1 MKKIS
6 LVAVLLVLCTQVMAQ
21 SYIARL
27 WNTKSY
33 DKIIEYAP
41 KGANLSGRDNM
52 TIGRAFMAIQPPKA
66 AQALNHYDLAISK
79 RLQSE
84 DLYYFRAEAHY
95 ELGQLNDALADLEK
109 CLEFR
114 ENFQKYLLFK
124 AAIQYE
130 LGRKADAYDTYFTL
144 SELYD
149 KQTPFY
155 MLAVINIE
163 REKHYKAREQVEEN
177 LLRFERGEDFWRLTA
192 EQFVELE
199 WRIFK
204 AYETALKTQEALLSY
219 KPANVNYLINRVVL
233 QRLAGLDSLAQISEN
248 DLQRRYNDNELPL
261 SFYKKGS
268 IKVAEQNR
276 PNGVVEDY
284 RTFRPGLFENVK
296 YARFYV
302 SELGNVVGKHT
313 AGLVV
318 DPQDSTALL
327 WDFRRGM
334 DQFLLPA
341 VDTNYA
347 GFNALFSLP
356 DSSLVPVAPV
366 RINDSTLEKT
376 LRVTPAAETIE
387 VGDSTQEASEVIMD

>member
-6 LVAVLLVLCTQVMAQ
+6 LIWAALLMCTQVMAQ

-33 DKIIEYAP
+33 DKIIEYSP
-41 KGANLSGRDNM
+41 KGEKMSGRDNM
-52 TIGRAFMAIQPPKA
+52 TIGRAFMALDPPKA
-66 AQALNHYDLAISK
+66 SQAIGHYDLAISK

-95 ELGQLNDALADLEK
+95 ELGQLNKALDDLDK

-124 AAIQYE
+124 AVIQYE
-130 LGRKADAYDTYFTL
+130 LGRKSEAYDTYFTL

-163 REKHYKAREQVEEN
+163 REKFYKARQQVEDN

-192 EQFVELE
+192 EQHVELE
-199 WRIFK
+199 WRIYK
-204 AYETALKTQEALLSY
+204 EYETALKTQEALLTF
-219 KPANVNYLINRVVL
+219 KPNNVNYLINRVVL
-233 QRLAGLDSLAQISEN
+233 QRLAGRDSLAQISEN
-248 DLQRRYNDNELPL
+248 DLQRRYNENELPL

-268 IKVAEQNR
+268 IKVAEQIR
-276 PNGVVEDY
+276 QSGIVEDY
-284 RTFRPGLFENVK
+284 RTFRPGLFDNVK
-296 YARFYV
+296 YARYYV

-313 AGLVV
+313 AGLVR
-318 DPQDSTALL
+318 DPQDSTARL
-327 WDFRRGM
+327 WDFHRGM
-334 DQFLLPA
+334 DQFLVPA
-341 VDTNYA
+341 LDTNYT
-347 GFNALFSLP
+347 GFNALFELP
-356 DSSLVPVAPV
+356 DSNLVRVNPI
-366 RINDSTLEKT
+366 RINDTTLEKT
-376 LRVTPAAETIE
+376 LNITPVQDTADRTETTTPA
-387 VGDSTQEASEVIMD
+387 GKLD